1 MARAMSTY
9 SRIII
14 DIKTNN
20 TMEIEV
26 KKQTYESPQTEVVL
40 IALEACI
47 AMSDMTNNTIY
58 EESFV

>member
-1 MARAMSTY
+1 
-9 SRIII
+9 
-14 DIKTNN
+14 
-20 TMEIEV
+20 MEIEV